1 MLLLKALQEEL
12 DDGSFIG
19 HEVIFLFSW
28 CFEIFFPIAIDF
40 GELPFFGLLEK
51 GCIRSSK
58 NFEINSFEVMERFFI
73 QEKRFPINMG
83 SKNNRP
89 VVMPLPLRLIKVK
102 RLKKAL
108 GEGGNS
114 RYSQIISK
122 PYIITQQFGC
132 SWEGATRVRSKIMN

>member
-28 CFEIFFPIAIDF
+28 CFEKNFPIAIDF
-40 GELPFFGLLEK
+40 GELPFFSLLEK

-58 NFEINSFEVMERFFI
+58 DFEIIEVMERFFI

-83 SKNNRP
+83 SKR
-89 VVMPLPLRLIKVK
+89 
-102 RLKKAL
+102 
-108 GEGGNS
+108 
-114 RYSQIISK
+114 
-122 PYIITQQFGC
+122 
-132 SWEGATRVRSKIMN
+132 